1 VSGQSFIAGG
11 VRLTCVH
18 VRGLFVV
25 SSSDPTLGMDFGSE
39 QYPTE
44 KLLGEKKH
52 FSEKNCFF
60 FIFWGFCFRGL
71 LNFFKKN

>member
-1 VSGQSFIAGG
+1 
-11 VRLTCVH
+11 
-18 VRGLFVV
+18 
-25 SSSDPTLGMDFGSE
+25 MDFGSE

-60 FIFWGFCFRGL
+60 FFLGILFQGPFK
-71 LNFFKKN
+71 FF

>member
-1 VSGQSFIAGG
+1 
-11 VRLTCVH
+11 
-18 VRGLFVV
+18 
-25 SSSDPTLGMDFGSE
+25 MDFGSE

-60 FIFWGFCFRGL
+60 LIFWGFCFRGL
-71 LNFFKKN
+71 LIFFKKK

>member
-1 VSGQSFIAGG
+1 
-11 VRLTCVH
+11 
-18 VRGLFVV
+18 
-25 SSSDPTLGMDFGSE
+25 MDFGSE

-60 FIFWGFCFRGL
+60 FFFWGAILFRGP
-71 LNFFKKN
+71 LNFFFFK